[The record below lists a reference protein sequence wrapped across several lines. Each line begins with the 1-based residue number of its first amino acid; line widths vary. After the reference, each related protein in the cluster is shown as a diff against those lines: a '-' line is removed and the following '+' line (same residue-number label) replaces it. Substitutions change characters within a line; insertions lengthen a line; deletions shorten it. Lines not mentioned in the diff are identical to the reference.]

1 MRICS
6 VFCLLFMVIHFHT
19 KAQAKVGEK
28 QRGKA
33 SYYADKFNG
42 KKTASGEIF
51 NNGDYTAA
59 HRTLPFNTMLKVTNV
74 KTGKAVVLRVNDRGP
89 FSRNRILDVTKVA
102 AKDLDMIKDGSI
114 TVEIEVLPNNA
125 HPGRVDNAPI
135 AKKESKKKKNTPP
148 QSDNS
153 EKNKYENKKEVQLT
167 TGKTYSVWLTERQPI
182 GYGIQ
187 VFSFREK
194 ENAIKKG
201 KEIVK
206 AGIEDVYIQVGW
218 QGVRRIYRVLLGQYA
233 TPEQAK
239 GAVEIYQKKGYKGFA
254 KPHFK
259 SQK

>member
-1 MRICS
+1 
-6 VFCLLFMVIHFHT
+6 MVMHFHT
-19 KAQAKVGEK
+19 KAQAKVGKK

-33 SYYADKFNG
+33 SYYEDKFNG

-114 TVEIEVLPNNA
+114 AVEIEILPPNA
-125 HPGRVDNAPI
+125 HPGRADNATI
-135 AKKESKKKKNTPP
+135 TKKERKEQKNTPP
-148 QSDNS
+148 KNDNS
-153 EKNKYENKKEVQLT
+153 EKNKKENKEEEVQLA

-194 ENAIKKG
+194 ENAIEKG

-206 AGIEDVYIQVGW
+206 AGIEEVYIQVGW
-218 QGVRRIYRVLLGQYA
+218 QGIRRIYRVLLGQYA

-239 GAVEIYQKKGYKGFA
+239 SAVEVYQKKGYRGFS

-259 SQK
+259 PQK